1 MYRGVP
7 YKTDFQYW
15 LKISIKFLK
24 ILAKH
29 RLTLVYISNK
39 IIKFDYKYI
48 NWMNSFFGRET
59 GTYIEAMKVPPLLKS
74 KIFQTFCLHML

>member
-29 RLTLVYISNK
+29 RLTLVKISNK
-39 IIKFDYKYI
+39 IIKFDYKYPNWI
-48 NWMNSFFGRET
+48 NIFFGRET
-59 GTYIEAMKVPPLLKS
+59 STYIEAMKVPPSLKP
-74 KIFQTFCLHML
+74 KIFHTFCLHML

>member
-29 RLTLVYISNK
+29 RLTFLTRLSNLT
-39 IIKFDYKYI
+39 I
-48 NWMNSFFGRET
+48 NILT
-59 GTYIEAMKVPPLLKS
+59 G
-74 KIFQTFCLHML
+74 

>member
-1 MYRGVP
+1 MYQGVP

-29 RLTLVYISNK
+29 RLTLVKISNK
-39 IIKFDYKYI
+39 IIKFDYKLD
-48 NWMNSFFGRET
+48 E
-59 GTYIEAMKVPPLLKS
+59 
-74 KIFQTFCLHML
+74 